1 MKLYIY
7 IFILLL
13 LCIFPL
19 DAQQERSES
28 YIRISAPVSLAGA
41 LDEIESQTNYSF
53 IYDAQVI
60 NLSEK
65 VRKPLSGRSVFEIL
79 NLLFK
84 NTEIVYTVM
93 NDQIILNKKEAII
106 QMQQKL
112 DGKVKGIVT
121 DHKGEPIACV
131 NVVEKGTRNGT
142 ITDMDGSFVLELP
155 EEATLVFS
163 YIGYRS
169 REIEYEGQLSLNVQL
184 EDDAQILDE
193 VVVTALGIEKKESS
207 LPYATQLITGGEL
220 VRAKDFNFMSTLSG
234 KMAGLQINRTSA
246 GLGSSSRVIIRGSR
260 SASGNNQPLYV
271 IDGVPIL
278 SISSEQALTT
288 IGGTAD
294 AGNRDAGDGISNL
307 NPDDIES
314 LSVLKGASASA
325 LYGGQAAN
333 GVILIK
339 TKKGKAGVRNIHFSS
354 SLTVDQAISLPKF
367 QNEFGR
373 MEGAETCWGDWA
385 SLPVYDPVGDF
396 FQTGITAINSL
407 IFTAGNSHVQ
417 NYFSYANTTARG
429 IVPKNNLSK
438 HNFNLRESSSFF
450 DDRLI
455 WRGR

>member
-307 NPDDIES
+307 NPDDKRVE
-314 LSVLKGASASA
+314 
-325 LYGGQAAN
+325 
-333 GVILIK
+333 
-339 TKKGKAGVRNIHFSS
+339 KAV
-354 SLTVDQAISLPKF
+354 
-367 QNEFGR
+367 
-373 MEGAETCWGDWA
+373 
-385 SLPVYDPVGDF
+385 
-396 FQTGITAINSL
+396 
-407 IFTAGNSHVQ
+407 
-417 NYFSYANTTARG
+417 
-429 IVPKNNLSK
+429 
-438 HNFNLRESSSFF
+438 
-450 DDRLI
+450 
-455 WRGR
+455 

>member
-1 MKLYIY
+1 MPR
-7 IFILLL
+7 F
-13 LCIFPL
+13 
-19 DAQQERSES
+19 
-28 YIRISAPVSLAGA
+28 
-41 LDEIESQTNYSF
+41 
-53 IYDAQVI
+53 
-60 NLSEK
+60 
-65 VRKPLSGRSVFEIL
+65 
-79 NLLFK
+79 
-84 NTEIVYTVM
+84 
-93 NDQIILNKKEAII
+93 
-106 QMQQKL
+106 
-112 DGKVKGIVT
+112 
-121 DHKGEPIACV
+121 
-131 NVVEKGTRNGT
+131 
-142 ITDMDGSFVLELP
+142 
-155 EEATLVFS
+155 
-163 YIGYRS
+163 
-169 REIEYEGQLSLNVQL
+169 
-184 EDDAQILDE
+184 LDE

-373 MEGAETCWGDWA
+373 MEGAETCWGRPGLLFR
-385 SLPVYDPVGDF
+385 SMTLS
-396 FQTGITAINSL
+396 AI
-407 IFTAGNSHVQ
+407 
-417 NYFSYANTTARG
+417 
-429 IVPKNNLSK
+429 
-438 HNFNLRESSSFF
+438 SSGGYY
-450 DDRLI
+450 RY
-455 WRGR
+455 